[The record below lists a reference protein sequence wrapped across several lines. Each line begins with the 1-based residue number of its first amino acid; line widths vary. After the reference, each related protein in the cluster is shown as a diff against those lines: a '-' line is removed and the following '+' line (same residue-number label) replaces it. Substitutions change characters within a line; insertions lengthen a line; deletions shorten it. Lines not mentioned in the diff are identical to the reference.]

1 MSPGERAK
9 KRRAM
14 LTVPPANTTE
24 GSSLQL
30 VAAIRDQRAAD
41 LAESA
46 ARVAKLG
53 PYQGEKLRDG
63 PSVHWIEVH
72 WIEAPVLYDGDGDGE
87 FGRQWRWLN
96 VEYVVAFDSWTW
108 GVDGAELT
116 RLHLATGK
124 ALVLDVLHRD
134 FARAMRWRQSLIGRF
149 WLALRRLAW
158 RGPQRL
164 SPPRP

>member
-1 MSPGERAK
+1 MSRSERAE

-14 LTVPPANTTE
+14 LSIVPASQSE
-24 GSSLQL
+24 GSSADRI
-30 VAAIRDQRAAD
+30 AALKAKRAAE
-41 LAESA
+41 LAERMERAQHIS
-46 ARVAKLG
+46 

-63 PSVHWIEVH
+63 PSAH

-96 VEYVVAFDSWTW
+96 VEFVVAFDSWTW
-108 GVDGAELT
+108 DVDGAELT
-116 RLHLATGK
+116 RVHLATGK
-124 ALVLDVLHRD
+124 ALVLDVLYRD